1 MRGRLQPY
9 ARCAA
14 SSGVLHR
21 ATAVLM
27 PGVKQHVVQH
37 VMHGVMQGA
46 MHYAMQ
52 GACGVP
58 RDASSPRAAARTRQS
73 IAVHMAM
80 LMCVALSIVW

>member
-1 MRGRLQPY
+1 
-9 ARCAA
+9 
-14 SSGVLHR
+14 
-21 ATAVLM
+21 
-27 PGVKQHVVQH
+27 
-37 VMHGVMQGA
+37 MQGGCLCRGA

-73 IAVHMAM
+73 MAVHMAM